1 MPDVRTSL
9 IAEIVRFVI
18 LLCMLTFHAT
28 FPNFERCYASNFSN
42 STARTEDFTYYQAIF
57 ETGNFY
63 D

>member
-1 MPDVRTSL
+1 M